1 MADFFRADLRGSWFE
16 RVDLSGAQ
24 FRTVDLSDAQFRAVY
39 LKGAVMR
46 GVELV
51 EVDIHGAIEN
61 VTINGVE
68 IGPLVSAELDRRY
81 PDRAKMRPTDPA
93 GFREAWDVVE
103 RLWDGTVARA
113 RRLHPSC
120 CTSRSAASGRLSP
133 DRRVTGRP
141 DRTGRRDRLAGVPQL
156 PGA

>member
-81 PDRAKMRPTDPA
+81 PDRAKMGTTDPP

-113 RRLHPSC
+113 RRLPPELLHESVGGEW
-120 CTSRSAASGRLSP
+120 SFVA
-133 DRRVTGRP
+133 
-141 DRTGRRDRLAGVPQL
+141 
-156 PGA
+156 